1 MSTRITRVCA
11 NTRQIRPYAWM
22 SLIPL
27 PYQTFKPIV
36 SPQVSF
42 FISFVQ
48 TLSLYVQSFILC
60 CTSHSYYYFSN
71 RKKRMSAAKNA
82 RTRVRE
88 CSLFF
93 ASLVAGQNCILT
105 TTSFLYKET
114 ITNYVSQNAEYTG
127 TLQNLTSFPGSP
139 RARTAS
145 DGKLGGAWE
154 RGYVEPTSMY
164 THFSYVTIVYQN
176 TVRV

>member
-1 MSTRITRVCA
+1 MHWSIDILKTQVETAFCLGFIKHKKITLLKSLSYRWRYHCNCGHTWLSSMQKRLRLVWSWSRGSALSTRITRVCA

-22 SLIPL
+22 SLIPI
-27 PYQTFKPIV
+27 PYQTQFKPIV

-60 CTSHSYYYFSN
+60 CTSHSYYYFQAE
-71 RKKRMSAAKNA
+71 KKRMSAAKNA

-93 ASLVAGQNCILT
+93 ASLVAG
-105 TTSFLYKET
+105 
-114 ITNYVSQNAEYTG
+114 
-127 TLQNLTSFPGSP
+127 
-139 RARTAS
+139 
-145 DGKLGGAWE
+145 
-154 RGYVEPTSMY
+154 
-164 THFSYVTIVYQN
+164 
-176 TVRV
+176 